1 MKNRYPIAV
10 AFAAALAGLV
20 TFTAK
25 HEGTGPGVVRETGD
39 RAPETEAALAAI
51 RAQQAAITYAYP
63 DPGYGWKV
71 PTLCH
76 GHTRGVKKGD
86 TATLAQCEQWLIED
100 YEAIVLPAL
109 VRCVTAPVTENEAAA
124 LADFV
129 FNVGGTRFCA
139 STLVKKLNAQDYAGA
154 AAEFPRWVYS
164 NGKKLPGLV
173 KRRADER
180 ALFEREAA

>member
-1 MKNRYPIAV
+1 MNAQEKATIISTV
-10 AFAAALAGLV
+10 QTLAL
-20 TFTAK
+20 
-25 HEGTGPGVVRETGD
+25 
-39 RAPETEAALAAI
+39 I
-51 RAQQAAITYAYP
+51 RAQTRAVTLAYP

-71 PTLCH
+71 PTICH

-86 TATLAQCEQWLIED
+86 TATLEQCEAWLIED

-129 FNVGGTRFCA
+129 FNVGGPGFCA
-139 STLVKKLNAQDYAGA
+139 STLVKKLNALDYAGA
-154 AAEFPRWVYS
+154 AAQFDRWVYS

-173 KRRADER
+173 KRRAAER
-180 ALFEREAA
+180 ALFEREAT